1 MANKRPPNKITSPER
16 DLKSFS
22 REEIYT
28 LFNWLDFKDE
38 IGHPLTTCQDF
49 IDLVEIATSK

>member
-1 MANKRPPNKITSPER
+1 MATKRPNKKITSPER

-22 REEIYT
+22 KEEIYT

-38 IGHPLTTCQDF
+38 IGHPLTMCQDF
-49 IDLVEIATSK
+49 IDLVEIATAK